1 MATIFGKEE
10 RGFYN
15 AFFIPDT
22 KKRREALNVWID
34 STTPIIQAT
43 VKEELKAFVDW
54 VTSNRWDEKGWREGE
69 EKLRRIQNE
78 YHLVMDINLRKVS
91 SRERVEVK
99 GTVPDPIIRQTEIDL
114 HDMTVNEALPTVEQF
129 LQESFKVHE
138 RRIWIIHGKGEG
150 VLREEVRKYL
160 DHHQLVESFAPADQA
175 HGEEGATQVDLEE
188 WVLAKQMP

>member
-1 MATIFGKEE
+1 MATVFGEEE
-10 RGFYN
+10 RGFYA

-22 KKRREALNVWID
+22 EKRREALDAWIE
-34 STTPIIQAT
+34 SASLGIQAT
-43 VKEELKAFVDW
+43 VSEELKSFVNW
-54 VTSNRWDEKGWREGE
+54 VTENRWDEKGWRVGE
-69 EKLRRIQNE
+69 EKLRRIQND
-78 YHLVMDINLRKVS
+78 YHLVMDINLRKVG

-99 GTVPDPIIRQTEIDL
+99 GSLPDPVIRKTEIDL
-114 HDMTVNEALPTVEQF
+114 HGMTVGEALPTVEQF

-175 HGEEGATQVDLEE
+175 RGEEGATQVDLEE
-188 WVLAKQMP
+188 WVFS